1 MLILFVVHL
10 HPVEV
15 CCCSFALIFQN
26 LSRIKDSRRCE
37 QQILAAALLRLQL
50 TTLLPAFC
58 SETLCSND
66 IKVDF
71 SLRTLMFCSSSQLMW
86 HFFHRYIQI
95 FFFLSAFNLYPHFAV
110 HHGGWGWG
118 RSIMCPLTQR
128 NSHFPADFEWVLSC
142 NGPTHP
148 HFFSLQKM
156 GNDKSAEAILSL
168 FHYLFSQY
176 VLITYYLH
184 HWQLL

>member
-1 MLILFVVHL
+1 MWTADI
-10 HPVEV
+10 
-15 CCCSFALIFQN
+15 
-26 LSRIKDSRRCE
+26 SRS
-37 QQILAAALLRLQL
+37 AAAITANNFTSCVLQWN
-50 TTLLPAFC
+50 
-58 SETLCSND
+58 SSND

-86 HFFHRYIQI
+86 HFFTGI
-95 FFFLSAFNLYPHFAV
+95 FRFLFLSAFNLYPHFAV
-110 HHGGWGWG
+110 HHGGGGVWGG
-118 RSIMCPLTQR
+118 GSIMCPLTQR
-128 NSHFPADFEWVLSC
+128 NSHFSADFEWVLSC

-176 VLITYYLH
+176 VLITYYLPLAVIIIYIFF
-184 HWQLL
+184 WINRDKWNPPSLSATSAQTCSFR